1 MISPATSEKI
11 LRNQIITKLLFSN
24 QRTSYL
30 SYLAKYQMN
39 LKNNKNSFEKKK
51 KNQLKKRSNPHLK
64 YTSCWL
70 RCRSEEK
77 YRRVSQRKT
86 RRYSPP
92 PLPSS
97 PSHYFLPQFA
107 LYRTPSQ
114 EEDGKTVRWRVPL
127 PQVEYTGGSERD
139 NNNLHLTR
147 YLRVSH

>member
-24 QRTSYL
+24 QRNEL
-30 SYLAKYQMN
+30 SQLSCKIPNESQ
-39 LKNNKNSFEKKK
+39 KQQKFVWKGK